1 MKKLVSL
8 FFACVT
14 IISLCLC
21 LSSCDKDQRWKKF
34 SFGENVSALFNRG
47 VVYDIS
53 EDGKSAYVR
62 SYIRTPRRLRIK
74 RRFRG
79 RPVTTINAGAFLDC
93 NKLRSVKITKN
104 ISKIKDQ
111 AFRNCS
117 NLRKVKIAGNVKTI
131 EYHAFAYCESLT
143 DVMINKSIEK
153 IAQSAFEDSKNLENV
168 YIKDLE
174 AWCNI
179 EFTPSYTYSN
189 SLTNGKKL
197 YLNKELVTD
206 LTIPDGVT
214 EIKDYAFA
222 GLLHLTTVTL
232 PDSVTSI
239 GTEAFSYCKALNEI
253 SFGSNLKTIKAS
265 AFVNCEDLERINIK
279 NLAAWCETELENK
292 VFIVL
297 DEYGNENFEK
307 ERRLYLN
314 GEQITNLVIP
324 EGVTKIS
331 DYAFYNFKGLETLT
345 TPESLKTISEYA
357 FTYSDF
363 SSITLAGNL
372 ESIGEFAFYDC
383 DSLISL
389 TITSSTDAEHTGM
402 IINSNAFRSCENL
415 ETITFA
421 DCIKEIDYGT
431 FEHCN
436 KLKTVYFENP
446 DVFSYTWGYRLSDP
460 YEAAKYLRNGSRLH

>member
-93 NKLRSVKITKN
+93 NNLRSVKITKN
-104 ISKIKDQ
+104 ISKIKYS
-111 AFRNCS
+111 AFSHCS

-131 EYHAFAYCESLT
+131 EYYAFAYCESLT
-143 DVMINKSIEK
+143 DVKINKSIEK
-153 IAQSAFEDSKNLENV
+153 IDQSAFEDSKNLENV

-179 EFTPSYTYSN
+179 EFTPSYSN

-239 GTEAFSYCKALNEI
+239 GKRAFYSCEALTEITFGNNLRAVKDLAFGNCK
-253 SFGSNLKTIKAS
+253 
-265 AFVNCEDLERINIK
+265 DLERINIK
-279 NLAAWCETELENK
+279 NLSGWCEIEFEGK
-292 VFIVL
+292 VFATL
-297 DEYGNENFEK
+297 DSYGHETYDKQRTF
-307 ERRLYLN
+307 YLN
-314 GEQITNLVIP
+314 GDQIKNLVIP

-345 TPESLKTISEYA
+345 TPESLKTIGKYA
-357 FTYSDF
+357 FASIDV

-372 ESIGEFAFYDC
+372 ESIQGFAFDDC

-402 IINSNAFRSCENL
+402 IINSNAFWSCGNL

-421 DCIKEIDYGT
+421 DCIKKIDYDA
-431 FEHCN
+431 FEYCN

-446 DVFSYTWGYRLSDP
+446 NIFEHTWWYTLSDP
-460 YEAAKYLRNGSRLH
+460 YEAAKYLRNGSKVH